1 MTPQTIPILPEWTRW
16 SWAGIPERN
25 RFAPLVNQLRMA
37 WLDIERLSVVDGMR
51 MGALQYVKFSDLPKM
66 DRWAYTHEVRMVP
79 ITAANMRGSGGL
91 QSIEVTENPDS
102 LHVMFVK
109 PEHYD
114 TAIPLDR
121 HNHRRVATL
130 LGYPTCCQDAYE
142 QTWSRGQVDSTY
154 EAFMNTPARDASVP
168 NSTPYAHSL
177 LRWLGIRTG
186 FHIPCSHACVPSQ
199 KIAEEIIALG
209 NKYGYV
215 AEMRFLEEAM
225 RWPIKWSRL
234 FGIAEIVTPVI
245 KISTRT
251 DWTSDLQSFTH
262 AGIYTKPSP
271 LLTSMRK
278 P

>member
-25 RFAPLVNQLRMA
+25 RFAPLVKQLKIA
-37 WLDIERLSVVDGMR
+37 WANIERLSVVDGMR
-51 MGALQYVKFSDLPKM
+51 MGALQYVKFSDLSGL
-66 DRWAYTHEVRMVP
+66 DHWAHTHGVRMIP
-79 ITAANMRGSGGL
+79 ITAARVSGF
-91 QSIEVTENPDS
+91 QSIQVLENPNS
-102 LHVMFVK
+102 LRVLFVK
-109 PEHYD
+109 SEHYD
-114 TAIPLDR
+114 TVIPLDLN
-121 HNHRRVATL
+121 NHRRVATL
-130 LGYPTCCQDAYE
+130 LGYPTCCLNAFE
-142 QTWSRGQVDSTY
+142 RTWARGQVDSTY
-154 EAFMNTPARDASVP
+154 EAFVNTPARAAGVS

-177 LRWLGIRTG
+177 LRWLGIRAG
-186 FHIPCSHACVPSQ
+186 FHMPCAHDCAPSQ

-209 NKYGYV
+209 IKYGYV
-215 AEMRFLEEAM
+215 DEMHFLEEAM

-251 DWTSDLQSFTH
+251 DWTSELQSFAH

-271 LLTSMRK
+271 LLTLMRK